1 MIYMSNISSIDISAS
16 GLFAQRK
23 RLDAIA
29 NNIANVN
36 TTRTDAGGPYKRQM
50 VMMKAQSDGVNN
62 SAGGVEVEA
71 VVDSQEPPKMIY
83 DPSHPDAGPDGMV
96 AMPNVN
102 IVQEMVDMITAT
114 RAYEANVQ
122 AINAA
127 RSMSSKALELGR
139 A

>member
-1 MIYMSNISSIDISAS
+1 MSSFSSIDISAS
-16 GLFAQRK
+16 GLFAQRT

-29 NNIANVN
+29 NNIANAS
-36 TTRTDAGGPYKRQM
+36 TTRTDRGGPYRRQE
-50 VMMKAQSDGVNN
+50 VIFRAHSGRLEPGN
-62 SAGGVEVEA
+62 GGVEV
-71 VVDSQEPPKMIY
+71 DSVIESSDPPRMVY
-83 DPSHPDAGPDGMV
+83 DPAHPDAGPDGMV

-102 IVQEMVDMITAT
+102 IVEEMVDMITAT

-127 RSMSSKALELGR
+127 RSMVSKALEIGR